1 MSPYR
6 GDTIVDARAFAAL
19 LPAIKP
25 LIDKAQSAPMD
36 EPEAHAGFV
45 LMDGQIHAIALA
57 AMTPEEPTEQQLK
70 RRDRPMLVFTTV
82 LDTETIAAL
91 GEYYLLE
98 DLKLETATAAADRGS
113 LRLEAPTGAILGNI
127 SWRKKTPGQAFLQRL
142 VLPLVGSLIVVGVF
156 VGLFIRHTQGV
167 IALQAAEIVRRRRMA
182 AHLETAKRTAE
193 TASSA
198 KSDFLASMSHELRT
212 PLNAIMGFAQVLE
225 LDPEIRSD
233 PKKLQNL
240 GYIVRSS
247 RHLLDLINQVL
258 DLARIEAG
266 NSDNA
271 PESVDLPALMDECLA
286 NARALAGDVGV
297 DVANSVAICECKTME
312 VDPRRLKQVLLN
324 LLSNAVKFNR
334 PGGTVTLECRDHG
347 NGRVRISVND
357 TGPGIPAA
365 SKDQIFQPFHRL
377 ARDEPTA
384 DGTGIGLS
392 ISKSLVTEMGGEM
405 GLESELGIGT
415 TFWIDLPIQA
425 SAPQSAL
432 Q

>member
-1 MSPYR
+1 M
-6 GDTIVDARAFAAL
+6 
-19 LPAIKP
+19 
-25 LIDKAQSAPMD
+25 
-36 EPEAHAGFV
+36 
-45 LMDGQIHAIALA
+45 
-57 AMTPEEPTEQQLK
+57 
-70 RRDRPMLVFTTV
+70 
-82 LDTETIAAL
+82 
-91 GEYYLLE
+91 
-98 DLKLETATAAADRGS
+98 
-113 LRLEAPTGAILGNI
+113 
-127 SWRKKTPGQAFLQRL
+127 
-142 VLPLVGSLIVVGVF
+142 LPLVGSLIVVGVF

-286 NARALAGDVGV
+286 NAQALAGDVGV